1 MLVLPRSHNRYPA
14 KVLDRLADEAPRE
27 IASEGNIDLLKAEKV
42 AFLASA
48 KAPGSV
54 ILSAHDLAARWR
66 DEGSCVISG
75 FHSPL
80 EQECF
85 QILLRGRQPIV
96 AVLARGL
103 AGMRLH
109 AAWKRPLAD
118 GRLLLLSGF
127 PASVKRP
134 IKSNAIE
141 RNKLVTALA
150 DEIFFAHISEGSHLA
165 DLREAATGWHVSI
178 NVFSQDPHRSQLSPS
193 AGAK

>member
-1 MLVLPRSHNRYPA
+1 MLVLPRRHIRYPA
-14 KVLDRLADEAPRE
+14 KVLDRLAGEAPQE
-27 IASEGNIDLLKAEKV
+27 IASEGNIDLLKAEKL

-66 DEGSCVISG
+66 DEGRCVISG

-103 AGMRLH
+103 AEMRLH

-134 IKSNAIE
+134 VKANAVE
-141 RNKLVTALA
+141 RNKLVTALS
-150 DEIFFAHISEGSHLA
+150 DEIVLAHISAGSHLA
-165 DLREAATGWHVSI
+165 GLRELAEKWRIPTRV
-178 NVFSQDPHRSQLSPS
+178 LSEEVR
-193 AGAK
+193 

>member
-1 MLVLPRSHNRYPA
+1 MFVLPKSHNRYPA
-14 KVLDRLADEAPRE
+14 TVVDRLAGETPQE
-27 IASEGNIDLLKAEKV
+27 IASEGNLDLLKAEKL

-66 DEGSCVISG
+66 DEGRCVISG

-103 AGMRLH
+103 TGMRLH

-134 IKSNAIE
+134 VKANAVE
-141 RNKLVTALA
+141 RNKLVAALA
-150 DEIFFAHISEGSHLA
+150 NEIVFAHISEGSHLTN
-165 DLREAATGWHVSI
+165 LLEAAHKWRIPARV
-178 NVFSQDPHRSQLSPS
+178 LSEE
-193 AGAK
+193 AC